1 MDVPE
6 GIDIDANNRLRVE
19 NGEAVIST
27 DIGGEPMD
35 VRIGEDGVRVD
46 GQRLQDRLV
55 RPEDLDRMREAQRRA
70 LDQAREQTEQAR
82 QRFEEEMRR

>member
-27 DIGGEPMD
+27 DIAGMPMD
-35 VRIGEDGVRVD
+35 VRIGEDGIRVD

-55 RPEDLDRMREAQRRA
+55 RPEDLDRMRDAQRRAVDEAQRRA
-70 LDQAREQTEQAR
+70 EEARR
-82 QRFEEEMRR
+82 RIEEEMR